1 MAGGEPS
8 REAVETALADLLT
21 WPGLARSPQLSRFL
35 NHIVQAKLRG
45 DEGSIKAY
53 SIAVDVFGRPPTFDP
68 QSDPIVRVQAG
79 RLRAALAEYYRGEGG
94 ASNVRI
100 YLPVGRYVP
109 EFLPGSDRPVGN
121 LAESAAAISPAI
133 DVTGPEKAAPARP
146 SRLGEALL
154 VVAVAAVALIIVLVL
169 GQVLQPRPV
178 RLIVPERPSVAVS
191 EFTALAED
199 ETGRRSVAGLA
210 IELVTDLQLFSTI
223 SAEYLQGSSDNPG
236 ESGRAAY
243 QLTGIA
249 RAESG
254 STRVTASLRRS
265 GSDPALWTRTL
276 ELKDDSAEQNVDE
289 TSRAF
294 AEQLGSLRGP
304 LHQDGLRWLELHP
317 DLAGSETEYLCELLF
332 GLYRDS
338 GRVDDAARA
347 RDCVSSLLQREAGS
361 ATLLAIGGAL
371 LVDDMR
377 AVQAPGSFD
386 PEPMQEAAR
395 LFERSL
401 AAGATSSFVWE
412 LYAHMLEIWG
422 RHAEADAAYASAV
435 QLNPANLD
443 ALAGYAR
450 FLVLAG
456 PSTKG
461 LSFARHATENALD
474 PPAWYFAAPAV
485 DALRNGE
492 DYSAIAYGEQLAATD
507 SELGAVI
514 ATVAAHRLD
523 ARDVLNRSLAQMLE
537 VTRFRRFGILPVLHQ
552 RIPDVALVEQIG
564 KELAAAGVTP
574 AALGGRY

>member
-1 MAGGEPS
+1 MSGGDPS
-8 REAVETALADLLT
+8 REAVETALAQVLT

-94 ASNVRI
+94 ASPVRI

-109 EFLPGSDRPVGN
+109 EFLPGGNRLIAAAADSVIGPASAVAPDRP
-121 LAESAAAISPAI
+121 AS
-133 DVTGPEKAAPARP
+133 AAPARP
-146 SRLGEALL
+146 GRLGEALL
-154 VVAVAAVALIIVLVL
+154 VVAVAAVALVIVLVL

-178 RLIVPERPSVAVS
+178 RLIVPERPSVAVT
-191 EFTALAED
+191 EFTAIAED

-210 IELVTDLQLFSTI
+210 IELVTDLQLFS
-223 SAEYLQGSSDNPG
+223 SVDSVYLQGSSANAV
-236 ESGRAAY
+236 EAGRAGY

-249 RAESG
+249 KAESG
-254 STRVTASLRRS
+254 LIRVTASLRRS
-265 GSDPALWTRTL
+265 GADPALWTRTL
-276 ELKDDSAEQNVDE
+276 ELEASTEQSIDD

-332 GLYRDS
+332 GLSRDS
-338 GRVDDAARA
+338 GRVEDAARA
-347 RDCVSSLLQREAGS
+347 RDCLAGLSQSETAS
-361 ATLLAIGGAL
+361 ATQLAMSGAL
-371 LVDDMR
+371 LVDDIR

-395 LFERSL
+395 LFERAL
-401 AAGATSSFVWE
+401 ATGATLSLVWE

-422 RHAEADAAYASAV
+422 RYAEADAAFASAV

-450 FLVLAG
+450 LLVLAG
-456 PSTKG
+456 PSAKG
-461 LSFARHATENALD
+461 MSFARHATENALH
-474 PPAWYFAAPAV
+474 PPAWYFAGPAV
-485 DALRNGE
+485 DALRRGE
-492 DYSAIAYGEQLAATD
+492 DYSAIAYGEQLATTD
-507 SELGAVI
+507 PELGAVI

-523 ARDVLNRSLAQMLE
+523 ASDVLNRSLAQMLE
-537 VTRFRRFGILPVLHQ
+537 VTRFRRFGILPVLRQ
-552 RIPDVALVEQIG
+552 RIPDAALVEQIG
-564 KELAAAGVTP
+564 KELAAAGGTQ